1 MSGSAA
7 QKQKVAWRTK
17 WLKTEVNRKVKENR
31 GDLEKVSLSLIMD
44 INQSSI

>member
-7 QKQKVAWRTK
+7 QKQKIDWRTK

-31 GDLEKVSLSLIMD
+31 GDLEKVRLILTMD
-44 INQSSI
+44 INQSPI